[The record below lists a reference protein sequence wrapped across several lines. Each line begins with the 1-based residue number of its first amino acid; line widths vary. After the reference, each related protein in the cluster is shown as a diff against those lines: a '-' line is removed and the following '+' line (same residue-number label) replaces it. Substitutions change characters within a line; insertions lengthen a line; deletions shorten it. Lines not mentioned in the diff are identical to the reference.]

1 MSSKVIIIDDEPL
14 ARSIVI
20 EYIQHF
26 PDLVVY
32 QVCSNGY
39 EGVKAIQQYKPD
51 LIILDIQMPKI
62 NGFEMLELI
71 ENPPAVIFATA
82 FDEYAI
88 KAFDAHAI
96 DYLLKPFNQDRFEKA
111 IKKWREQKNSSA
123 GEKQTKQLL
132 DDVALTAPQNQRIVI
147 KDGSKIKI
155 IPVQDIFYLEA
166 ADDFVKVFTKE
177 GYFLKNKTMSHFEQ
191 VLDASQFVR
200 SHRSYIVNLQQ
211 ITRIGYAMV
220 TVYGMNS
227 KVGNISYYDPNQD
240 QTFTK
245 PYSEETS
252 KIIDQE
258 VRALIDT
265 AYERTKALL
274 TEKKAQVEILAERLL
289 EKEVLFQSD
298 VEALIGK
305 RPYEEKKPLGEDE
318 PHHSEGGISEG
329 VPPYDP
335 GVTQHVP
342 V

>member
-26 PDLVVY
+26 PDLIVS
-32 QVCSNGY
+32 QVCSNGF
-39 EGVKAIQQYKPD
+39 EGIKAIQQYKPD

-88 KAFDAHAI
+88 KAFEAHAI

-111 IKKWREQKNSSA
+111 IKKWREKKNSSSA
-123 GEKQTKQLL
+123 EKQTKQLL
-132 DDVALTAPQNQRIVI
+132 DDVSLTAPQSERIVI

-155 IPVQDIFYLEA
+155 IPIQDVHYLEA

-191 VLDASQFVR
+191 VLDPSQFVR

-211 ITRIGYAMV
+211 ITRI
-220 TVYGMNS
+220 
-227 KVGNISYYDPNQD
+227 D
-240 QTFTK
+240 
-245 PYSEETS
+245 
-252 KIIDQE
+252 
-258 VRALIDT
+258 
-265 AYERTKALL
+265 
-274 TEKKAQVEILAERLL
+274 
-289 EKEVLFQSD
+289 
-298 VEALIGK
+298 
-305 RPYEEKKPLGEDE
+305 PYEKDNHIAILRSGAK
-318 PHHSEGGISEG
+318 
-329 VPPYDP
+329 
-335 GVTQHVP
+335 VP
-342 V
+342 VSRSGYPKLKAILGL

>member
-26 PDLVVY
+26 PDLVVS
-32 QVCSNGY
+32 QVCSNGF
-39 EGVKAIQQYKPD
+39 EGIKAIQQYKPD

-111 IKKWREQKNSSA
+111 IKKWREQKNSSS

-132 DDVALTAPQNQRIVI
+132 DDVSLTAPQNERIVI

-155 IPVQDIFYLEA
+155 IPIQDVHYLEA

-191 VLDASQFVR
+191 VLDPSQFVR

-211 ITRIGYAMV
+211 ITRI
-220 TVYGMNS
+220 
-227 KVGNISYYDPNQD
+227 D
-240 QTFTK
+240 
-245 PYSEETS
+245 
-252 KIIDQE
+252 
-258 VRALIDT
+258 
-265 AYERTKALL
+265 
-274 TEKKAQVEILAERLL
+274 
-289 EKEVLFQSD
+289 
-298 VEALIGK
+298 
-305 RPYEEKKPLGEDE
+305 PYEKDNHVAILRSGAK
-318 PHHSEGGISEG
+318 
-329 VPPYDP
+329 
-335 GVTQHVP
+335 VP
-342 V
+342 VSRTGYPRLKSILGL